1 MSKTV
6 KVLIGAGF
14 VLVLAFIIY
23 STMGLARISCE
34 VCVEFRGRMSCRAG
48 AGTSR
53 EEAQKTAHSL
63 ACAEI
68 APGRDLSIACDNTP
82 PKRVS
87 CTE

>member
-1 MSKTV
+1 
-6 KVLIGAGF
+6 
-14 VLVLAFIIY
+14 
-23 STMGLARISCE
+23 
-34 VCVEFRGRMSCRAG
+34 VEFHDKMLCRPA

-63 ACAEI
+63 VCAEI

-82 PKRVS
+82 PKSVS